1 MARFSHEWNH
11 FFQGDHI
18 SATKLVATMTG
29 WWFQLTP
36 LKNDGVSSSLGMIF
50 HSQYMGKNKKIQ
62 TTNQISIIHH
72 YPPLTIIHHH

>member
-11 FFQGDHI
+11 FFQGDHG

-36 LKNDGVSSSLGMIF
+36 EK
-50 HSQYMGKNKKIQ
+50 
-62 TTNQISIIHH
+62 
-72 YPPLTIIHHH
+72 